1 MFTIGIPSF
10 ILALEPNNELVKG
23 NFLLKV
29 FLKSLPSALTVVF
42 NVVIIRMFQVQFN
55 LDIGL
60 CSTLTVFLT
69 AITGFIY
76 LNYICK
82 PYNLLRGVMMC
93 ILFLTF
99 EYCAL
104 FQYKFFNIS
113 EINKNTILIFI
124 VLFICSIYI
133 FDKLKNISNYILK
146 KTNNI

>member
-1 MFTIGIPSF
+1 
-10 ILALEPNNELVKG
+10 
-23 NFLLKV
+23 
-29 FLKSLPSALTVVF
+29 
-42 NVVIIRMFQVQFN
+42 
-55 LDIGL
+55 
-60 CSTLTVFLT
+60 
-69 AITGFIY
+69 
-76 LNYICK
+76 
-82 PYNLLRGVMMC
+82 MC

>member
-82 PYNLLRGVMMC
+82 PYGYVPGHTNL
-93 ILFLTF
+93 
-99 EYCAL
+99 
-104 FQYKFFNIS
+104 
-113 EINKNTILIFI
+113 
-124 VLFICSIYI
+124 
-133 FDKLKNISNYILK
+133 
-146 KTNNI
+146 